1 MKERLVE
8 NVQRAAE
15 DQIGYM
21 RVSRRKRICKPWWND
36 EIREAR
42 KEQNR
47 MSRQCRWL

>member
-36 EIREAR
+36 ERLRRSERE
-42 KEQNR
+42 
-47 MSRQCRWL
+47 